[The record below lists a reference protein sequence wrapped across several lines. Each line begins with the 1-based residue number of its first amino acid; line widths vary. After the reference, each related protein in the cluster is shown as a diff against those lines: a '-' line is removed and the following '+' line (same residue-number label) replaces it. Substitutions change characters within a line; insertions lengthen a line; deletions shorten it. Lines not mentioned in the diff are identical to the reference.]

1 VVEGGALM
9 ADLNLLPVTE
19 LRQWEYCPRVVYY
32 HLTMPGAG
40 RSTYKMQ
47 EGLRAQELIENLEM
61 RRTLREYGLSDAE
74 RQFGVWLSDPATG
87 LSGKLDLLLRGEKT
101 AAVVDFKLTSGEL
114 GENHRMQLAG
124 YAVLVERVLG
134 LSVPTTFLFR
144 IPDNKVIAVPV
155 TDELRQRVS
164 QGVTAIR
171 NMRESQELPEPTPVR
186 ARCVECEYANYC
198 GDVW

>member
-1 VVEGGALM
+1 
-9 ADLNLLPVTE
+9 
-19 LRQWEYCPRVVYY
+19 
-32 HLTMPGAG
+32 
-40 RSTYKMQ
+40 
-47 EGLRAQELIENLEM
+47 
-61 RRTLREYGLSDAE
+61 
-74 RQFGVWLSDPATG
+74 
-87 LSGKLDLLLRGEKT
+87 
-101 AAVVDFKLTSGEL
+101 VDFKLTSGEL

-134 LSVPTTFLFR
+134 LSVPMTFLFR

-171 NMRESQELPEPTPVR
+171 NMRERQELPEPTPVR

>member
-1 VVEGGALM
+1 MAGEATIARLRQFLGGLQPPARALLAGGLERALM
-9 ADLNLLPVTE
+9 RGDRVAGAAFILEE
-19 LRQWEYCPRVVYY
+19 LRR
-32 HLTMPGAG
+32 G
-40 RSTYKMQ
+40 
-47 EGLRAQELIENLEM
+47 
-61 RRTLREYGLSDAE
+61 LREYGWEGGD
-74 RQFGVWLSDPATG
+74 RRFGVWLAHEGLG
-87 LSGKLDLLLRGEKT
+87 LSGKLDLLLEREGEG
-101 AAVVDFKLTSGEL
+101 AVVDFKLTSGEV

-124 YAVLVERVLG
+124 YAVLVESILG

-164 QGVTAIR
+164 KGVTAIC